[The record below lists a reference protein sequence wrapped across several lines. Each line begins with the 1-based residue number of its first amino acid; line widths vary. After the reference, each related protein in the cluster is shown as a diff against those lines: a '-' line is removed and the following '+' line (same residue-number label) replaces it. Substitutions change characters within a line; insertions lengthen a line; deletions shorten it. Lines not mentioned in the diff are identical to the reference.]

1 VAATAPEGQ
10 DLRALW
16 TGGTALPA
24 RDLGWNYP
32 HKWGPKGDRYEP
44 FAALRRGDWKVLYWY
59 ERGTWE
65 LYDLA
70 ADLGETTDL
79 SAQEPEKAASMRQAL
94 AAWLRGHEAQR
105 PVQEDSGAMLPYP
118 DPLVD

>member
-1 VAATAPEGQ
+1 DGSLTGVTTLRLGEARRRPALVSVEALAALTREPE
-10 DLRALW
+10 
-16 TGGTALPA
+16 
-24 RDLGWNYP
+24 
-32 HKWGPKGDRYEP
+32 

-70 ADLGETTDL
+70 ADLGEATDL
-79 SAQEPEKAASMRQAL
+79 SAQEPEKAASMRHAL

-105 PVQEDSGAMLPYP
+105 PVQEDTGAMLPYP